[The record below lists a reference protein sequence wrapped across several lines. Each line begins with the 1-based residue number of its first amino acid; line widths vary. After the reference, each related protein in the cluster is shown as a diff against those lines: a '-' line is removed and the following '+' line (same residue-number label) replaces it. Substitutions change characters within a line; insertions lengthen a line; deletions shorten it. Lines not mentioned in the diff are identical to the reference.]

1 MSTWRDERR
10 KDRAAE
16 AEQKRADR
24 LAAAEAEAVR
34 LAALSEAN
42 RAATEQAH
50 AHEQAREQARRTAK
64 QQRAQR
70 RRAML
75 AGLRAWAGT
84 HAVDL
89 LIYPLA
95 LVSAV
100 MAVPAMAAYGH
111 DAYGGATGYVL
122 PVLSE
127 LGMWAF
133 AVAVQVSRARFP
145 QRPVWALQ
153 LGVWLFAGV
162 AFVLNFLHGL
172 TTPSGGVDIAVVMG
186 LVSVAGVLAHQLITA
201 GARRSRAERDAARID
216 RRAARKVAAVRKAAV
231 RQAVAE
237 IDPDGTA
244 RLVYAPGR
252 YVLARRQLGRRRELQ
267 AAIVPGL
274 PVDPVVDGELDALD
288 RELAALLDADHPT
301 TPGTTIAEAIDHAD
315 HATDEGGD
323 SGGVATLDRG
333 ADQRESR
340 VNRGLI
346 EPPPARS
353 MEQLRAEL
361 ATAVEAGRVDPTSA
375 ESIRKGLRCSAARA
389 RQLRDEHRTGEDQ

>member
-10 KDRAAE
+10 RDRAAE

-70 RRAML
+70 RRAAL
-75 AGLRAWAGT
+75 AGLRGWGSA
-84 HAVDL
+84 HVVDL

-95 LVSAV
+95 VVSAV
-100 MAVPAMAAYGH
+100 MAIPAMAAYG
-111 DAYGGATGYVL
+111 AEVYGTATGYAL
-122 PVLSE
+122 PVISE

-133 AVAVQVSRARFP
+133 ALAVQVSRAKHP

-153 LGVWLFAGV
+153 LGVWGFAAV
-162 AFVLNFLHGL
+162 AFGLNALHGL
-172 TTPSGGVDIAVVMG
+172 DRGLSAGVVMG
-186 LVSVAGVLAHQLITA
+186 VASVAGVLAHQLVTA
-201 GARRSRAERDAARID
+201 APRRSRAERQEARIARLAERKAAR
-216 RRAARKVAAVRKAAV
+216 VRKAAV

-237 IDPDGTA
+237 IDPDGIA

-252 YVLARRQLGRRRELQ
+252 YVLARGRVGRRRELQ

-288 RELAALLDADHPT
+288 RELAALLDADRPT
-301 TPGTTIAEAIDHAD
+301 TLGTSVAEAIDHAD

-346 EPPPARS
+346 EPRPARS

-361 ATAVEAGRVDPTSA
+361 AAAVEAGRVDPTSA